1 MADLIAQHGLIHLVY
16 PSLALIHRIQ
26 IPKKLKAI
34 TPTWFWLLAS
44 SFLSIQKSMNFISTM
59 LSATA
64 LAAMT
69 ALPTAA
75 SAAHDDFIGR
85 QQPTLQSDRMTP
97 EALWAMGRV
106 GGFQLSPDGRQ
117 AVYGVTYYSVKQ
129 NKSHSVLYSMNL
141 STRQSQQL
149 TTGNK
154 SEAGGTFINGGKQI
168 AFLSSASGS
177 SQLWVMN
184 ADGTERKQI
193 SNTQSDVAD
202 FLFSPDGKKVILIME
217 VDQNHSIL
225 KNDADL
231 PQATGMVINDLMY
244 KHWDTYVTSAPHPFV
259 ADFDGTHVGQAK
271 DLLEG
276 EPYECPMM
284 PFGGIEQLAWS
295 PDSKTIAYTC
305 RKKVGKAYA
314 ISTDS
319 DIFLYDLAS
328 GQTRN
333 LCKPADY
340 VAPEVEADR
349 SLKDQAVNHPSTDC
363 NMGYDQN
370 PQFSPDGRYV
380 AWSSME
386 RDGYESDRTR
396 ICVLDLKTGQ
406 KTYVTEWFESG
417 VNEFVWGKD
426 CRTLYFTGVWHGKT
440 QIYQTNLKGEHKA
453 LTDDVADYALLGL
466 SPDGRSL
473 YCKRQSM
480 SQADEVYCL
489 PLGGKKLAAV
499 QQITTENKYFY
510 DHLAFGDVK
519 ERWVKT
525 VDGKEELC
533 WVIYPP
539 HFDPNKKYPALLFC
553 EGGPQT
559 PVSQFWSFRWNM
571 QIMAANDYIIIAPN
585 RRGLPG
591 FGMEWLEEISG
602 DYSGLC
608 MQDYLSAI
616 DDLCNEPYVDK
627 DRLGAVGA
635 SFGGYSIYWL
645 AGNHDK
651 RFKAFIAHDGIYNT
665 QQQYVETEELWFP
678 NWDMGCAP
686 WKKAADGQT
695 QKVFATS
702 PHLYV
707 NKWDTPILCIHGQK
721 DFRIEYTQAE
731 SAFTAARMHGIDAQM
746 LLFPDE
752 NHWVLKPQNGILW
765 QRTFFRWLDKYLKK

>member
-1 MADLIAQHGLIHLVY
+1 MNL
-16 PSLALIHRIQ
+16 
-26 IPKKLKAI
+26 LK
-34 TPTWFWLLAS
+34 
-44 SFLSIQKSMNFISTM
+44 TM
-59 LSATA
+59 LTATA
-64 LAAMT
+64 LAATTTVMAQAPAT
-69 ALPTAA
+69 A
-75 SAAHDDFIGR
+75 DFIGK
-85 QQPTLQSDRMTP
+85 QQPQFTSDRMTP
-97 EALWAMGRV
+97 EALWAMGRM
-106 GGFQLSPDGRQ
+106 GGFAVAPSGNE
-117 AVYGVTYYSVKQ
+117 AVYAVTYYSVKQ
-129 NKSHSVLYSMNL
+129 NKSHSVLYRLNL
-141 STRQSQQL
+141 KTNDAVQL
-149 TTGNK
+149 TTSNK
-154 SEAGGTFINGGKQI
+154 SEAGATYIKGGQQI
-168 AFLSSASGS
+168 AFLSAESGS
-177 SQLWVMN
+177 NQLWTMN
-184 ADGTERKQI
+184 ADGTNRKQV
-193 SNTQSDVAD
+193 SHTKSDVAD
-202 FLFSPDGKKVILIME
+202 FLFSPDEKKVILVME
-217 VDQNHSIL
+217 VDQNHSIQ

-231 PQATGMVINDLMY
+231 PEATGMVINDLMY
-244 KHWDTYVTSAPHPFV
+244 KHWDTYVTTAPHPFV
-259 ADFDGTHVGQAK
+259 ADFDGTMVGETK

-295 PDSKTIAYTC
+295 TDSKTIAYTC

-328 GQTRN
+328 GTTRN
-333 LCKPADY
+333 ICKPANWT
-340 VAPEVEADR
+340 APAVEEDR
-349 SLKDQAVNHPSTDC
+349 SLKDQAANKQKEDC

-370 PQFSPDGRYV
+370 PQFSPDGKYV
-380 AWSSME
+380 AWLSME
-386 RDGYESDRTR
+386 RDGYESDRAR
-396 ICVLDLKTGQ
+396 LCVYELKTGK
-406 KTYVTEWFESG
+406 KTYVTEKFESG
-417 VNEFVWGKD
+417 VNDFLWSKD
-426 CRTLYFTGVWHGKT
+426 SKTLYFTGVWHGTT

-453 LTDDVADYALLGL
+453 LTNDVADYSLVSL
-466 SPDGRSL
+466 SPDGKSI
-473 YCKRQSM
+473 YCKRHSM
-480 SQADEVYCL
+480 SQADEVYQL
-489 PLGGKKLAAV
+489 PLNTKKAEAK
-499 QQITTENKYFY
+499 QITQENKYFY
-510 DHLAFGDVK
+510 DNLAFGNVS

-539 HFDPNKKYPALLFC
+539 HFDKNKKYPTLLFC
-553 EGGPQT
+553 EGGPQS

-616 DDLCNEPYVDK
+616 DDISKEPYVDK

-635 SFGGYSIYWL
+635 SFGGYSVYWL

-678 NWDMGCAP
+678 NWDMGSAP
-686 WKKAADGQT
+686 WKKAADGQV
-695 QKVFATS
+695 QKVFSTS

-707 NKWDTPILCIHGQK
+707 DRWDTPILCIHGQK

-731 SAFTAARMHGIDAQM
+731 SAFTAARMRGIDAQL
-746 LLFPDE
+746 LLFPNE

-765 QRTFFRWLDKYLKK
+765 QRTFFRFLDKYLKK